1 MNYNYWMAAGQ
12 AALAL
17 LLVCIL
23 AQSAMALPFDATRL
37 VTQSAIKY
45 RVPIPFALAVSWAE
59 TRTQCGV
66 SNKYSKAVGPMQIIP
81 STAKYLGHK
90 NIGTASCAEQTD
102 AGMAHLAIC
111 LEHAGGNTR
120 AAARCHNGGISK
132 LWSKGRAVNAY
143 ADNVMEKT
151 NGANRED

>member
-1 MNYNYWMAAGQ
+1 MSFNYWMAAGQ

-23 AQSAMALPFDATRL
+23 AQSAMAMPLDATRL
-37 VTQSAIKY
+37 VTESAIKY
-45 RVPIPFALAVSWAE
+45 RVPVSFALAVSWAE
-59 TRTQCGV
+59 TRTQCGI

-90 NIGTASCAEQTD
+90 NIRTASCAEQTD

-132 LWSKGRAVNAY
+132 TWSQGKAVNAY
-143 ADNVMEKT
+143 ANNVMEKT
-151 NGANRED
+151 NGVRSEN